1 MNNNL
6 KQVFTNE
13 QERVSSK
20 RVVAIVCVILLC
32 LAFIGESLGF
42 VPTKE
47 DSALIDALV
56 YISITCLF
64 GTAIEKFSFRKN
76 SNSI

>member
-1 MNNNL
+1 MKNYL
-6 KQVFTNE
+6 KQMFTNE

-20 RVVAIVCVILLC
+20 RVVAIICVLLLC
-32 LAFIGESLGF
+32 LAFIAECLGF
-42 VPTKE
+42 IPSKD
-47 DSALIDALV
+47 DSALTDALV

-76 SNSI
+76 STPL